1 MSQEFM
7 PAVSI
12 DINLFWQII
21 NFIIL
26 MFIFKKYF
34 YKPIN
39 GFLEKRKEHIRN
51 ELLEAKSE
59 REAATASN
67 KKAKGYLKTAK
78 KEAQEII
85 SKAEKN
91 ADERKEQILKEATS
105 TREKMMKSA
114 ELEMTK
120 MKEQARKELQSEV
133 TKLAVILAEE
143 MIKEKMNSKL
153 ESDLLDQFIDEVGEV
168 Q

>member
-1 MSQEFM
+1 M

-39 GFLEKRKEHIRN
+39 RFLEKRKEHITN
-51 ELLEAKSE
+51 DLVQAKAE
-59 REAATASN
+59 REAAAASN
-67 KKAKGYLKTAK
+67 KKAESHLKTAK
-78 KEAQEII
+78 KEAQQII
-85 SKAEKN
+85 ASAEKK
-91 ADERKEQILKEATS
+91 ADERKEQILKETNA

-114 ELEMTK
+114 EFEIAK
-120 MKEQARKELQSEV
+120 MKEQARKELQTEV
-133 TKLAVILAEE
+133 TELAVILAEE
-143 MIKEKMNSKL
+143 MIKDKMNSEL

>member
-26 MFIFKKYF
+26 MFVFKKYF

-39 GFLEKRKEHIRN
+39 GFLEKRKEHITN
-51 ELLEAKSE
+51 DLVHAKAD
-59 REAATASN
+59 REAAAATN
-67 KKAKGYLKTAK
+67 EKAEEYLKTAK

-85 SKAEKN
+85 IKAEKL
-91 ADERKEQILKEATS
+91 ADDRKEQILKEANS

-120 MKEQARKELQSEV
+120 MKEQARKELQTEV
-133 TKLAVILAEE
+133 TKLAIILAEE

-153 ESDLLDQFIDEVGEV
+153 ESNLLDQFIDEVGEV

>member
-1 MSQEFM
+1 M

-34 YKPIN
+34 YKPIS
-39 GFLEKRKEHIRN
+39 GFLEKRKEHITN
-51 ELLEAKSE
+51 DLVQAKAE
-59 REAATASN
+59 REAAAASN
-67 KKAKGYLKTAK
+67 KKADSHLKTAK
-78 KEAQEII
+78 REAQKII
-85 SKAEKN
+85 AKAEKK
-91 ADERKEQILKEATS
+91 ADERKEQILKETNS

-114 ELEMTK
+114 EFEIAK
-120 MKEQARKELQSEV
+120 MKEQARRELQIEV
-133 TKLAVILAEE
+133 TELAVILAEE

-168 Q
+168 K

>member
-67 KKAKGYLKTAK
+67 KKAEGYLKSAK

-120 MKEQARKELQSEV
+120 MKEQARKELQTEV